1 MFDRWTGTFETNG
14 AHRSI
19 DFGSIDGSIS
29 GCLDRAMEQFFL
41 NHTFAGLGSGHQVKY
56 VQHMRARI
64 SRTA

>member
-29 GCLDRAMEQFFL
+29 GCLDRAIEQFY
-41 NHTFAGLGSGHQVKY
+41 TFAGLGSGHQVKY
-56 VQHMRARI
+56 VRHMRARI